1 MKYLLFLVISFATFA
16 QNKAIKLEIDSVVS
30 VDSIPTERTFTIN
43 YHIENLT
50 DKAIS
55 FIVNTQNLIPI
66 NVGSQKHNCYYKL
79 FEEEKPIEMSTI
91 FNSNFKSQK
100 KELKTYDNLS
110 LEEVQKK
117 SIEETVKYFWEETNK
132 NLMKSIVKMLPKETK
147 SFIVKLYWNKERY
160 RKEDEFE
167 FYIEEKAQHYI
178 EFSVNLLLEEFKEKL
193 TEEQYATIKNYKT
206 FIKGWYTSN
215 KVAIDFSE

>member
-1 MKYLLFLVISFATFA
+1 MKYLFLAISFTALA
-16 QNKAIKLEIDSVVS
+16 QNKAIKLEIDSVIS

-50 DKAIS
+50 DKPIS

-79 FEEEKPIEMSTI
+79 FEEEKPIEMSNI

-117 SIEETVKYFWEETNK
+117 SIEETLKYFWEETNK
-132 NLMKSIVKMLPKETK
+132 NLMKSIVKMQPKETK
-147 SFIVKLYWNKERY
+147 SFVAKLYWNKERY

-167 FYIEEKAQHYI
+167 YYIEEKKSHYI
-178 EFSVNLLLEEFKEKL
+178 EFSVNLLLEEYKTKL
-193 TEEQYATIKNYKT
+193 TEEQYTAIVNDKT

-215 KVAIDFSE
+215 KVAIDFSK

>member
-100 KELKTYDNLS
+100 KELKTYYNLS

-178 EFSVNLLLEEFKEKL
+178 AFSVNLLLEEFKEKL

>member
-178 EFSVNLLLEEFKEKL
+178 AFSVNLLLEEFKEKL

>member
-16 QNKAIKLEIDSVVS
+16 QIKAIKLEIDSVVS

-178 EFSVNLLLEEFKEKL
+178 AFSVNLLLEEFKEKL

-206 FIKGWYTSN
+206 FLH
-215 KVAIDFSE
+215 